1 MAIAWSMKLFKADAE
16 KVYSEL
22 ETIGTKSPQNIVDY
36 AEEHP
41 DSELHKCFT
50 WDDTKAAN
58 EWRKAEAR
66 QVVRLLVFADDETKQ
81 PTQIRVLQKATDA
94 YEPVKTIV
102 RNNDEYAKL
111 LARAKA
117 ELKAFRERYKQIN
130 ELEKVLE
137 AIDELWDRP

>member
-36 AEEHP
+36 AEAHP
-41 DSELHKCFT
+41 DSELYKCFT
-50 WDDTKAAN
+50 WDDAKAAN

-137 AIDELWDRP
+137 AIDEL

>member
-36 AEEHP
+36 AEAHP

-58 EWRKAEAR
+58 EWRKQEAR

-102 RNNDEYAKL
+102 RNNDEYTKL

-137 AIDELWDRP
+137 AIDEL

>member
-1 MAIAWSMKLFKADAE
+1 MKVAWSMKLFNADAE
-16 KVYSEL
+16 KVHSEL

-50 WDDTKAAN
+50 WDDSKAAN
-58 EWRKAEAR
+58 EWRKQEAR
-66 QVVRLLVFADDETKQ
+66 QVCRLLVFADDETNE

-137 AIDELWDRP
+137 AIDEL

>member
-50 WDDTKAAN
+50 WDDSKAAN

-102 RNNDEYAKL
+102 RNNDEYTKL

-137 AIDELWDRP
+137 AIDEL

>member
-1 MAIAWSMKLFKADAE
+1 MKVAWSMKLFKADAE
-16 KVYSEL
+16 KVHSEL
-22 ETIGTKSPQNIVDY
+22 GTIGTKSPQNIVDY
-36 AEEHP
+36 AEAHP
-41 DSELHKCFT
+41 DSELYKCFT

-58 EWRKAEAR
+58 EWRKQEAR
-66 QVVRLLVFADDETKQ
+66 QVCRLLVFADDETNE

-137 AIDELWDRP
+137 AIDEL

>member
-1 MAIAWSMKLFKADAE
+1 MKVAWSMKLFKADAE
-16 KVYSEL
+16 KVHSEL
-22 ETIGTKSPQNIVDY
+22 ETIETKSPQNIVDY

-50 WDDTKAAN
+50 WDDSKAAN
-58 EWRKAEAR
+58 EWRKQEAR

-130 ELEKVLE
+130 ELEKVLD
-137 AIDELWDRP
+137 AIDEL

>member
-50 WDDTKAAN
+50 WDDSKAAN
-58 EWRKAEAR
+58 EWRKQEAR

-137 AIDELWDRP
+137 AIDEL

>member
-1 MAIAWSMKLFKADAE
+1 MKVAWSMKLFKADAE

-22 ETIGTKSPQNIVDY
+22 ETIETKSPQNIVDY

-50 WDDTKAAN
+50 WDDSKAAN
-58 EWRKAEAR
+58 EWRKQEAR

-81 PTQIRVLQKATDA
+81 PTQIRVLQKAMDA

-111 LARAKA
+111 LARARA

-137 AIDELWDRP
+137 AIDEL

>member
-1 MAIAWSMKLFKADAE
+1 MKVAWSMKLFKADAE
-16 KVYSEL
+16 KVHSEL

-36 AEEHP
+36 AEAHP
-41 DSELHKCFT
+41 DSELYKCFT
-50 WDDTKAAN
+50 WDDSKAAN
-58 EWRKAEAR
+58 EWRKQEAR
-66 QVVRLLVFADDETKQ
+66 QVCRLLVFTDDETNE

-102 RNNDEYAKL
+102 RNDDEYAKL

-130 ELEKVLE
+130 ELEKVLD
-137 AIDELWDRP
+137 AIDEL

>member
-1 MAIAWSMKLFKADAE
+1 MAVTWSIKLFKADAE
-16 KVYSEL
+16 KVYREI
-22 ETIGTKSPQNIVDY
+22 EKIGTKSPQNIVDY
-36 AEEHP
+36 AAAHP
-41 DSELHKCFT
+41 TSELHKCFT

-58 EWRKAEAR
+58 EWRKQEAR
-66 QVVRLLVFADDETKQ
+66 QVIRLLVFSDDETNE
-81 PTQIRVLQKATDA
+81 PTQIRVLQKATDS

-137 AIDELWDRP
+137 AIDEL

>member
-36 AEEHP
+36 AEAHP
-41 DSELHKCFT
+41 DSELYKCFT

-66 QVVRLLVFADDETKQ
+66 QVVRLLVFADDETNE
-81 PTQIRVLQKATDA
+81 PTQIRVLQKATNA

-137 AIDELWDRP
+137 AIDEL

>member
-1 MAIAWSMKLFKADAE
+1 MAIAWSMELFKADAE

-50 WDDTKAAN
+50 WDDSKAAN

-117 ELKAFRERYKQIN
+117 ELKAFRERYKQIS
-130 ELEKVLE
+130 ELEKVLD
-137 AIDELWDRP
+137 AIDEL

>member
-1 MAIAWSMKLFKADAE
+1 MAVTWSMKLFKADAE
-16 KVYSEL
+16 KVCREI
-22 ETIGTKSPQNIVDY
+22 EKIETKSPQSIVDY
-36 AEEHP
+36 AAAHP
-41 DSELHKCFT
+41 TSELHKCFT

-58 EWRKAEAR
+58 EWRKQEAR
-66 QVVRLLVFADDETKQ
+66 QVVRLLVFSDDETNE
-81 PTQIRVLQKATDA
+81 PTQIRVLQKTSVA

-137 AIDELWDRP
+137 AIDEL

>member
-1 MAIAWSMKLFKADAE
+1 MKVVWSMKLFKADAE
-16 KVYSEL
+16 KVHSEL

-41 DSELHKCFT
+41 DSELYKCFT
-50 WDDTKAAN
+50 WDDSKAAN
-58 EWRKAEAR
+58 EWRKQEAR

-137 AIDELWDRP
+137 AIDEL

>member
-50 WDDTKAAN
+50 WDDSKAAN
-58 EWRKAEAR
+58 EWRKQEAR

-81 PTQIRVLQKATDA
+81 PAQIRVLQKATDA
-94 YEPVKTIV
+94 YEPVKTMV

-137 AIDELWDRP
+137 AIDEL

>member
-1 MAIAWSMKLFKADAE
+1 MKVAWSMKLFKADAE

-22 ETIGTKSPQNIVDY
+22 ETIETKSPQNIVDY

-50 WDDTKAAN
+50 WDDSKAAN
-58 EWRKAEAR
+58 EWRKQEAR

-137 AIDELWDRP
+137 AIDEL

>member
-1 MAIAWSMKLFKADAE
+1 MKVAWSMKLFKADAE
-16 KVYSEL
+16 KVHSEL
-22 ETIGTKSPQNIVDY
+22 ETIETKSPQNIVDY
-36 AEEHP
+36 AEAHP
-41 DSELHKCFT
+41 DSELYKCFT

-58 EWRKAEAR
+58 EWRKQEAR
-66 QVVRLLVFADDETKQ
+66 QVCRLLVFADDETKQ

-117 ELKAFRERYKQIN
+117 ELKAFRERYKQIS
-130 ELEKVLE
+130 ELEKVLD
-137 AIDELWDRP
+137 AIDEL

>member
-1 MAIAWSMKLFKADAE
+1 MKVEWSMKLFKADAE
-16 KVYSEL
+16 KVHSEL
-22 ETIGTKSPQNIVDY
+22 ETIETKSPQNIVDY
-36 AEEHP
+36 AEAHP
-41 DSELHKCFT
+41 DSELYKCFT

-58 EWRKAEAR
+58 EWRKQEAR
-66 QVVRLLVFADDETKQ
+66 QVCRLLVFTDDETNE

-94 YEPVKTIV
+94 YKPVKTIV

-137 AIDELWDRP
+137 AIDEL

>member
-1 MAIAWSMKLFKADAE
+1 MAITWSMKLFKADAE

-22 ETIGTKSPQNIVDY
+22 ETIRTKSPQNIVDY

-41 DSELHKCFT
+41 NSELYKCFT
-50 WDDTKAAN
+50 WDDSKAAN
-58 EWRKAEAR
+58 EWRKQEAR

-137 AIDELWDRP
+137 AIDEL

>member
-1 MAIAWSMKLFKADAE
+1 MKVAWSMKLFKADAE
-16 KVYSEL
+16 KVHSEL
-22 ETIGTKSPQNIVDY
+22 ETIETKSPQNIVDY

-41 DSELHKCFT
+41 DSELYKCFT
-50 WDDTKAAN
+50 WDDRKAAN

-130 ELEKVLE
+130 ELEKVLD
-137 AIDELWDRP
+137 AIDEL

>member
-50 WDDTKAAN
+50 WDDSKAAN

-137 AIDELWDRP
+137 AIDEL

>member
-1 MAIAWSMKLFKADAE
+1 MAIAWSMKLFRADAE
-16 KVYSEL
+16 KVHSEL

-36 AEEHP
+36 AEAHP
-41 DSELHKCFT
+41 DSELYKCFT

-58 EWRKAEAR
+58 EWRKQEAR

-137 AIDELWDRP
+137 AIDEL

>member
-1 MAIAWSMKLFKADAE
+1 MAITWSMKLFKADAE

-22 ETIGTKSPQNIVDY
+22 ETIRTKSPQSIVDY

-41 DSELHKCFT
+41 DSELYKCFT
-50 WDDTKAAN
+50 WDDSKAAN
-58 EWRKAEAR
+58 EWRKQEAR

-111 LARAKA
+111 LAMAKA

-137 AIDELWDRP
+137 AIDEL

>member
-50 WDDTKAAN
+50 WDDSKAAN

-94 YEPVKTIV
+94 YEPVKTII
-102 RNNDEYAKL
+102 RNNGEYAKL

-130 ELEKVLE
+130 ELEKVLD
-137 AIDELWDRP
+137 AIDEL

>member
-1 MAIAWSMKLFKADAE
+1 MKVAWSMKLFKADAE
-16 KVYSEL
+16 KVHSEL

-36 AEEHP
+36 AEEHS

-50 WDDTKAAN
+50 WDDSKAAN
-58 EWRKAEAR
+58 EWRKQEAR
-66 QVVRLLVFADDETKQ
+66 QVCRLLVFADDETNE

-137 AIDELWDRP
+137 AIDEL

>member
-41 DSELHKCFT
+41 DSELYKCFT
-50 WDDTKAAN
+50 WDDRKAAN
-58 EWRKAEAR
+58 EWRKVEAR
-66 QVVRLLVFADDETKQ
+66 QVVRLLVFADDETNEL
-81 PTQIRVLQKATDA
+81 TQIRVLQKATDA

-130 ELEKVLE
+130 ELEEILE
-137 AIDELWDRP
+137 AIDRI

>member
-1 MAIAWSMKLFKADAE
+1 MKVAWSMKLFKADAE
-16 KVYSEL
+16 KVHSEL

-50 WDDTKAAN
+50 WDDSKAAN
-58 EWRKAEAR
+58 EWRKQEAR
-66 QVVRLLVFADDETKQ
+66 QVCRLLVFADDETDE

-117 ELKAFRERYKQIN
+117 ELKAFRERHKQIN

-137 AIDELWDRP
+137 AIDEL

>member
-1 MAIAWSMKLFKADAE
+1 MKVAWSMKLFKADAE
-16 KVYSEL
+16 KVHSEL

-36 AEEHP
+36 AEEYP

-50 WDDTKAAN
+50 WDDSKAAN
-58 EWRKAEAR
+58 EWRKQEAR
-66 QVVRLLVFADDETKQ
+66 QVCRLLAFADDETNE

-137 AIDELWDRP
+137 AIDEL